1 MLSDIPRP
9 RGPRPKQNYFDDGP
23 SREEEDDALIAV
35 TLIAAAVVSGV
46 SYGVYKGLSWGYSY
60 FMGSKKSETEIE

>member
-1 MLSDIPRP
+1 MVSNIPRP
-9 RGPRPKQNYFDDGP
+9 RGPRIKQSYTP

-60 FMGSKKSETEIE
+60 FMGSKKPETK